1 MTTTRL
7 QSLLRE
13 LQQQASQTPELG
25 SIPLLIDD
33 VHCGQL
39 SPRAVEVFTRQK
51 PSFLVDGQCRLATG
65 PTFSTD
71 LAELALGLYEQGC
84 IPKWRDELLDVWCGN
99 NVVGAIE
106 RGAVRPLGLLTR
118 AVHLNAWSTRGE
130 LWVARRALNK
140 PTDPGMWDTLVGGL
154 VGHRE
159 PDDLA
164 LVRETQEEAG
174 LSEADIVGRGPIRSI
189 YRMQRRVNEGFQYE
203 EVLTS
208 DCVLADDAAPQN
220 QDGEVMD
227 IVCLPVA
234 DIEAMLFD
242 GAFTLEAS
250 IVITESLLNRPAR

>member
-1 MTTTRL
+1 M
-7 QSLLRE
+7 
-13 LQQQASQTPELG
+13 
-25 SIPLLIDD
+25 PLLIDD
-33 VHCGQL
+33 IQCGHL
-39 SPRAVEVFTRQK
+39 SPRAVRVFTRHR
-51 PSFLVDGQCRLATG
+51 PNLVVDGQCRLATG
-65 PTFSTD
+65 PTLSS
-71 LAELALGLYEQGC
+71 ELAALALRLHEEGC

-118 AVHLNAWSTRGE
+118 AVHLNAWSAKGE
-130 LWVARRALNK
+130 LWIARRSLNK

-154 VGHRE
+154 VGHQE
-159 PDDLA
+159 PDGLA

-174 LSEADIVGRGPIRSI
+174 LSEVEIAGRGPIRSI
-189 YRMQRRVNEGFQYE
+189 YRMHRRVNEGFQYE

-208 DCVLADDAAPQN
+208 DCVLAEDATPQN

-227 IVCLPVA
+227 IACLPVA

-250 IVITESLLNRPAR
+250 IVIAESLLGRSAP

>member
-1 MTTTRL
+1 M
-7 QSLLRE
+7 
-13 LQQQASQTPELG
+13 
-25 SIPLLIDD
+25 PLLIDD
-33 VHCGQL
+33 IQCGHL
-39 SPRAVEVFTRQK
+39 SPRAVEVFTRQR
-51 PSFLVDGQCRLATG
+51 PNLVVDGQCRLAAG
-65 PTFSTD
+65 ST
-71 LAELALGLYEQGC
+71 LTAELAKLAIRLYEEGC

-106 RGAVRPLGLLTR
+106 RGVVRPLGLLTR
-118 AVHLNAWSTRGE
+118 AVHLNAWSARGE

-154 VGHRE
+154 VGHHE

-174 LSEADIVGRGPIRSI
+174 LSEADIAGRGPIRSI
-189 YRMQRRVNEGFQYE
+189 YRMQRRVDEGFQYE
-203 EVLTS
+203 EVLTT

-220 QDGEVMD
+220 QDGEVME

-234 DIEAMLFD
+234 DIETMLLD

-250 IVITESLLNRPAR
+250 IVIAESLLDRPAS

>member
-1 MTTTRL
+1 M
-7 QSLLRE
+7 
-13 LQQQASQTPELG
+13 
-25 SIPLLIDD
+25 PLLIDD
-33 VHCGQL
+33 IHCGHL
-39 SPRAVEVFTRQK
+39 SPRAVEVFSRQS
-51 PSFLVDGQCRLATG
+51 PNLVVNGQCQLASG
-65 PTFSTD
+65 PTLSAE
-71 LAELALGLYEQGC
+71 LAELALRLHEQGC

-118 AVHLNAWSTRGE
+118 AVHLNAWSAKGE

-154 VGHRE
+154 VGHHE

-174 LSEADIVGRGPIRSI
+174 LAEIDIAGRGPIRSI
-189 YRMQRRVNEGFQYE
+189 YRMQRRVNEGFQCE

-208 DCVLADDAAPQN
+208 DCVLADDASPQN

-234 DIEAMLFD
+234 DIETMLLD

-250 IVITESLLNRPAR
+250 IVIAESLLDRSAS